1 MFYLTQHTTQPEQ
14 GDPNM
19 KILQRVFVALALVVI
34 FFSIPALAQQ
44 VETDYDHSVNF
55 DQYHTYSWGKIH
67 ATDPFFEQRIREAV
81 DRKLQE
87 KGWQVA
93 PAGGDVTL
101 TAVAIKKNQPEYTTF
116 YDGLGGGWRW
126 HGWGGGMATT
136 TVDKIPIGTL
146 VVDAYDTSTQHLI
159 WRGLAHDQLS
169 DKPDKD
175 TKKLE
180 KAVDKLFDKF
190 PPRSS

>member
-1 MFYLTQHTTQPEQ
+1 MSA
-14 GDPNM
+14 
-19 KILQRVFVALALVVI
+19 LQRFLVPAALIAS
-34 FFSIPALAQQ
+34 FFSIPASAQK

-55 DQYHTYSWGKIH
+55 TRYHTYSWGHVH
-67 ATDPFFEQRIREAV
+67 ASDPLFESRICEAV
-81 DRKLQE
+81 DYDFQA
-87 KGWQVA
+87 KGWQQV
-93 PAGGDVTL
+93 PAAGDVLL
-101 TAVAIKKNQPEYTTF
+101 TAVAIERNQREYTTF
-116 YDGLGGGWRW
+116 YGGLGGGWRW

-136 TVDKIPIGTL
+136 TVEKVPVGTL
-146 VVDAYDTSTQHLI
+146 VVDIYDTSTKHLV

-169 DKPDKD
+169 NNPDKD

>member
-1 MFYLTQHTTQPEQ
+1 M
-14 GDPNM
+14 N
-19 KILQRVFVALALVVI
+19 ILRRVSVTLALVVI
-34 FFSIPALAQQ
+34 FFSVPALAQK

-55 DQYHTYSWGKIH
+55 NQYHTYSWGH
-67 ATDPFFEQRIREAV
+67 VRSTDPFFEHRIRDAV
-81 DRKLQE
+81 DQDLQT
-87 KGWQVA
+87 KGWQLV

-101 TAVAIKKNQPEYTTF
+101 TAVAIKKNQAEYTTF

-136 TVDKIPIGTL
+136 TVENIPVGTL
-146 VVDAYDTSTQHLI
+146 VIDMYDTSTKQLI

-180 KAVDKLFDKF
+180 KAVNKMFDKF
-190 PPRSS
+190 PPRPS